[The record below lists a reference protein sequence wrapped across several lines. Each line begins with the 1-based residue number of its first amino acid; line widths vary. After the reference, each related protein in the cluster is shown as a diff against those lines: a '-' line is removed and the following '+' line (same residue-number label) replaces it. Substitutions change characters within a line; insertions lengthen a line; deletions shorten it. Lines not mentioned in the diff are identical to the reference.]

1 MKLAHFDCHSG
12 ISGDMIL
19 GALVDL
25 GVPLSGIQKELKKLK
40 LKGYEIS
47 AKNVKRGGFGATQ
60 VIVDEIGKRKHH
72 PHRTFV
78 DIKKMIEDSRLAPP
92 VKTNA
97 VKIFQILGK
106 AEAKVH
112 RTTLNKIHFHE
123 VGSVDSIVDIVGSV
137 IAMESLQFDEVTAS
151 SLNTGEGTVHCE
163 HGILP
168 VPAPATLEILKG
180 VPCFSSG
187 VKTELVTPTGA
198 AILKYYVKSFGPI
211 PEMALSESGYGAGS
225 KVLKDIPNFLRILTG
240 EAGRDGENSLCMIE
254 TNIDDMN
261 PELFDTVMQ
270 ELLKQGARDVF
281 LTSVVMKKGRPAT
294 KLSVLCDQG
303 LKNKLIKVIL
313 TETTSFGIRWWEVE
327 RQTLEREWITVKI
340 QGCPVKVKLGF
351 LEGERV
357 QASPEYEDC
366 KKAGVKL
373 KLPVK
378 EVFRKAQ
385 RLAEEQGSV

>member
-1 MKLAHFDCHSG
+1 
-12 ISGDMIL
+12 MIL

-25 GVPLSGIQKELKKLK
+25 GVPLVDIQKELKKLK

-47 AKNVKRGGFGATQ
+47 AKKVKRGGFGATQ
-60 VIVDEIGKRKHH
+60 VIVAQTGKHKHHH

-78 DIKKMIEDSRLAPP
+78 DIKKMIEDSPLTPS
-92 VKTNA
+92 VKNQA
-97 VKIFQILGK
+97 IKIFQILGK
-106 AEAKVH
+106 AEATVH

-123 VGSVDSIVDIVGSV
+123 VGAVDSIVDIVGSV
-137 IAMESLQFDEVTAS
+137 IAMESLQFDQVSAS

-163 HGILP
+163 HGMLP

-198 AILKYYVKSFGPI
+198 AILKYYAKTFGPI
-211 PEMALSESGYGAGS
+211 PAMALGDSGYGAGS
-225 KVLKDIPNFLRILTG
+225 KVLKEIPNFLRILTG
-240 EAGRDGENSLCMIE
+240 ETEGKEEQTLCMIE

-261 PELFDTVMQ
+261 PELYDSVMQ
-270 ELLKQGARDVF
+270 YLLKLGARDVF
-281 LTSVVMKKGRPAT
+281 LNPVTMKKGRPGT
-294 KLSVLCDQG
+294 KLSILCDLE
-303 LKNKLIKVIL
+303 LKDKLAKAIL
-313 TETTSFGIRWWEVE
+313 TETTSFGIRWWEVARE
-327 RQTLEREWITVKI
+327 TLAREWITVKI

-366 KKAGVKL
+366 KKAGAKL

-378 EVFRKAQ
+378 EVFRIAQ
-385 RLAEEQGSV
+385 KLAEDQGNG